1 MSIDSRFK
9 KITFYCMKIKT
20 LLIIVF
26 IILIP
31 FILNLW
37 NGYLKPAQSG
47 KIEHVDCSTISNN
60 LNPYV
65 NDIIKLIQEHGNK
78 TSAGPVEGYKLVR
91 STVKEKL
98 PQVYNIIEEYVSKL
112 NVDGLKPANCEREQ
126 YCWFLRLYNQKGHYI
141 DWHFDNN
148 FTNGLRKTY
157 VCNVYISECNTS
169 HLMTKDRYKMIR
181 VDESRAGKGVVYNG
195 SEVKHSVSRQNDG
208 CIRISLIIP
217 LYEDDS
223 VSILGWFRR
232 GARNISD
239 KIFKL

>member
-1 MSIDSRFK
+1 M
-9 KITFYCMKIKT
+9 
-20 LLIIVF
+20 
-26 IILIP
+26 
-31 FILNLW
+31 
-37 NGYLKPAQSG
+37 
-47 KIEHVDCSTISNN
+47 
-60 LNPYV
+60 NPYV
-65 NDIIKLIQEHGNK
+65 NDIIKLIEEHGNK

-98 PQVYNIIEEYVSKL
+98 PQVYKIIEDYVSKIDT
-112 NVDGLKPANCEREQ
+112 DGLKPANCEREQ
-126 YCWFLRLYNQKGHYI
+126 YCWFLRLYNKKGHYI
-141 DWHFDNN
+141 EWHFDNN

-157 VCNVYISECNTS
+157 VCNVYISECNAS
-169 HLMTKDRYKMIR
+169 HLMTKDRYERVR

-208 CIRISLIIP
+208 CVRISLIIP

-223 VSILGWFRR
+223 VSMVGWLRR